1 MTRHTRYIDY
11 SYTTS
16 IARTTISRTQ
26 VRDGFVFAPRY
37 NQLNSAGNERSD
49 ASGMFIP
56 KAREFVSFFG
66 FSNPPLFFDNDAD
79 GDGIGDRSDQIR
91 TLGGR
96 RREIISTIEAIENP
110 INVVAYFG
118 HGHDARLLS
127 AGFRNDNHREALAD
141 AIASK
146 SQGVGLVVVILY
158 ACHSGS
164 RVDGGFAK
172 ELWADLL
179 NRGIRS
185 TIFGH
190 ETRGRTHSNPNK
202 RRYPGGSYI
211 IEPNSRLW
219 NEWGKALIDS
229 DLWMRF
235 AFMEPHMIE
244 RELETRLATE
254 ATTSERTRSRRQRR
268 VGPIGLSDN

>member
-1 MTRHTRYIDY
+1 MIRHTEYIDY
-11 SYTTS
+11 SYS
-16 IARTTISRTQ
+16 PRSHTTISRSQ
-26 VRDGFVFAPRY
+26 VQDGFVFAPRF
-37 NQLNSAGNERSD
+37 NQLNNAGRERSD

-66 FSNPPLFFDNDAD
+66 FSNPPLYFNNDANN
-79 GDGIGDRSDQIR
+79 DGIGDRSDQIS

-96 RREIISTIEAIENP
+96 RREIISTIDAIENP

-118 HGHDARLLS
+118 HGYDSRLLS
-127 AGFRNDNHREALAD
+127 AGFRNDRHREALAD

-146 SQGVGLVVVILY
+146 SQGVVVVILY

-164 RVDGGFAK
+164 NVDGGFAK

-179 NRGIRS
+179 NRDIRS

-190 ETRGRTHSNPNK
+190 ETKGRAHSNPHK
-202 RRYPGGSYI
+202 RRYPGGNYV

-219 NEWGKALIDS
+219 NVWRQALNDS

-235 AFMEPHMIE
+235 PFMEPHMIE
-244 RELETRLATE
+244 RELEIRLTTE
-254 ATTSERTRSRRQRR
+254 ATTSVRTKSSRQRR
-268 VGPIGLSDN
+268 VGPIGISDNL